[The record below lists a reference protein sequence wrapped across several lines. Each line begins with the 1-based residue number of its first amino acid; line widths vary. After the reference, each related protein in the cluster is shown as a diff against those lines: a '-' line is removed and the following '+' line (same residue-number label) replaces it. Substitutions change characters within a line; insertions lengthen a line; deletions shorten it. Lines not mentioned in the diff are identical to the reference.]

1 MERLTKTELENL
13 DARHNEILVLIDE
26 IERMKCLAE
35 RASAIISDEPRGGT
49 FSSGRE
55 NAYLSLIT
63 LKDELKEKLSSYT
76 RDYNETI
83 NKIHAIEDPM
93 IRTIFILHY
102 LNLHSYDATAR
113 RMNTTT
119 DAVKARVR
127 RYWNNN

>member
-1 MERLTKTELENL
+1 MNRLTKTELENL
-13 DARHNEILVLIDE
+13 DARHNEILVLLDE

-35 RASAIISDEPRGGT
+35 RASAIISDEPRGGS
-49 FSSGRE
+49 FGGGRE
-55 NAYLSLIT
+55 NTYLSLIS
-63 LKDELKEKLSSYT
+63 LKDELKEKLDAYSK
-76 RDYNETI
+76 DYNETI

-119 DAVKARVR
+119 DSVKARVR
-127 RYWNNN
+127 RYWKDN